1 MQIKVSTENRRV
13 RVTVMEVSGNI
24 DSATQMEFQNKAEE
38 LIKGGARHILVDL
51 TRVPYMSS
59 AGLRALSAIL
69 NQLRAANA
77 DISEAEMLKR
87 IGEGKYKSPHL
98 KLLNLSQATKT
109 AFETAG
115 FDMYIETFTDYQK
128 ALSSF

>member
-1 MQIKVSTENRRV
+1 MEIKASTENRRV
-13 RVTVMEVSGNI
+13 PVTVIEATGDI
-24 DSATQMEFQNKAEE
+24 DSATHMGFQAKAEE

-51 TRVPYMSS
+51 THVPYMSS
-59 AGLRALSAIL
+59 AGLRALSAIFK
-69 NQLRAANA
+69 QLRAINS
-77 DISEAEMLKR
+77 DISEEEMLKR
-87 IGEGKYKSPHL
+87 INAGTYKSPHL
-98 KLLNLSQATKT
+98 KLLNLSKPTRT

>member
-13 RVTVMEVSGNI
+13 PVTVMEVTGNV
-24 DSATQMEFQNKAEE
+24 DSSTHMAFQAKAEE

-51 TRVPYMSS
+51 TQVPYMSS

-69 NQLRAANA
+69 NQLRAVNT
-77 DISEAEMLKR
+77 DISQEEMLKR
-87 IGEGKYKSPHL
+87 INEGTYKSPHL
-98 KLLNLSQATKT
+98 KLLNLSEATKT
-109 AFETAG
+109 GFETAG
-115 FDMYIETFTDYQK
+115 FDMFLETFTDYQK